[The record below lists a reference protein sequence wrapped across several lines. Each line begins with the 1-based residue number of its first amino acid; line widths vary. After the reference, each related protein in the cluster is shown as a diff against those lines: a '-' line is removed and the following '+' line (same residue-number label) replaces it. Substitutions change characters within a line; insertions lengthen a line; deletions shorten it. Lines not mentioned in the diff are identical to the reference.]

1 MKDIL
6 NKYKTGWYAVWCIL
20 AIGTSLLMHSCTD
33 DEATKIVDLRYRAKD
48 TYNLPASNP
57 QAIKI
62 QVKSSE
68 QWMVYSDH
76 PD

>member
-33 DEATKIVDLRYRAKD
+33 DEATKIVDLR
-48 TYNLPASNP
+48 
-57 QAIKI
+57 
-62 QVKSSE
+62 
-68 QWMVYSDH
+68 
-76 PD
+76 